1 MGVTSSLIFFKGL
14 LISLGL
20 IVAIGPQ
27 NAYVLRKGIKRRHV
41 FAVASACFFADAM
54 MLIGAIW
61 GTGLL
66 TGEFSYVAPFMTIGG
81 AGFLYWYG
89 WNSFKAAKNPATIS
103 DDDLESAGGEAHG
116 KGLWAAVLTA
126 SALSFLNPH
135 AIIDTFI
142 VIGGI
147 ASQYQDA
154 ERMAFGLGTIVGS
167 AIWFYGLGYGASF
180 LVPVFR
186 NPMAWR
192 MLDLIVGV
200 IMWAVATML
209 LWNHLIE

>member
-1 MGVTSSLIFFKGL
+1 MGATSSLIFFKGL

-27 NAYVLRKGIKRRHV
+27 NAYVLRKGIKGRHV
-41 FAVASACFFADAM
+41 FAVASACFFADAV
-54 MLIGAIW
+54 MLIGAVW

-66 TGEFSYVAPFMTIGG
+66 TGEFSSFAPLMTLGG
-81 AGFLYWYG
+81 AAFLYWYG
-89 WNSFKAAKNPATIS
+89 WNSFRAARNPDTIS
-103 DDDLESAGGEAHG
+103 EDDIESAGADARG
-116 KGLWAAVLTA
+116 KGMWAAVVTA
-126 SALSFLNPH
+126 MALSFLNPH

-147 ASQYQDA
+147 ASQYQDV
-154 ERMAFGLGTIVGS
+154 ELMAFGLGTIVGS
-167 AIWFYGLGYGASF
+167 ALWFYGLGYGATF

-200 IMWAVATML
+200 IMWTVATML
-209 LWNHLIE
+209 IWNHLIE